1 MFLMWK
7 FSKIQNERLI
17 RDAEAECDKIN
28 MFYQAPCQKGIYDRA
43 ALDRFFQASGVGE
56 FLEHDC
62 FSFDQS
68 VILNRTVDK
77 SKLKGLVDKDISN
90 GQEPQKIAMY
100 NQVDDQKPP
109 PLDYHTEV
117 RNIENYFFRYYTLL
131 PKSLIER

>member
-1 MFLMWK
+1 
-7 FSKIQNERLI
+7 
-17 RDAEAECDKIN
+17 

-117 RNIENYFFRYYTLL
+117 RIIENNFFRFYKLL
-131 PKSLIER
+131 IEPKSLLKPKFKFSQNISGA